1 MLNQR
6 GQGYM
11 VSRKDDVVKR
21 CQIASRISAQQIVAE
36 LFITGYIAPI
46 QNFPPEGEG
55 GAGGITQVISQFW
68 KTGV

>member
-11 VSRKDDVVKR
+11 VSRKDDVIKQ

-36 LFITGYIAPI
+36 LSLAILHLFKI
-46 QNFPPEGEG
+46 FPQRGRGER
-55 GAGGITQVISQFW
+55 GGITQVISQFW
-68 KTGV
+68 KIGV